1 MTLRSTVGDR
11 RSFPFPPLC
20 TLCRIYIPA
29 LHGRRGFDSAVL
41 YAFQVVMKLRLASL
55 LYTRSVLFL
64 LSNNVGHVAR
74 LNFGAQRAQ
83 QFYTR
88 PEFESWP
95 CYFCLFLFPLCLF
108 VSLMLVSWGGC
119 DKIYLVV
126 IARIKLLGLM
136 RGGVYILVNS
146 LIFGTSI
153 RWFSGN
159 FRTCAFPGLVHV

>member
-11 RSFPFPPLC
+11 RSFPFPPFC

-74 LNFGAQRAQ
+74 LNFGAHRAQ

-95 CYFCLFLFPLCLF
+95 CYFCLFLFSLLSVCLF
-108 VSLMLVSWGGC
+108 LSCSSLGAVVTRFTWSSSLVLNSSVS
-119 DKIYLVV
+119 
-126 IARIKLLGLM
+126 
-136 RGGVYILVNS
+136 
-146 LIFGTSI
+146 
-153 RWFSGN
+153 
-159 FRTCAFPGLVHV
+159 